1 MSEFGTNIPLH
12 RDPFV
17 RRKRYQGME
26 AHSNNHL
33 SSHFRVQPLP
43 QNLKQHQPPQRVVE
57 LRCVEREH
65 RLVSSK
71 WLLFCLDLF
80 CPPSPRAQSY
90 RLAPVPSQGRRR
102 ASGSSRTALVAFLTL
117 VLPIAPLYAADCSDT
132 SVKPVRDANSAP
144 PQKRIVALTVASL
157 QVDFLIQIK
166 ESAEAEAKA
175 KGVNLIVADANGD
188 LSVQIKQIQDIIR
201 RGVNAV
207 ICIPIDP
214 ESVGNELKAAREAN
228 IYVVNVGR
236 ASQDAPGDTFIA
248 TDEVGAANILGEY
261 VCKLTDGK
269 ANIGI
274 IEGPPGSKS
283 QADRDK
289 GFNEAIAD
297 CPGLRIVAK
306 QFSREW
312 TQVEGLN
319 IAQVMLVLAP
329 DINAFLGQNDLLAL
343 GAAHAVKSAYIQHK
357 LWIFGFDGDGDGLQ
371 AVRDGTLDAT
381 VTQKT
386 QYIGKLAIDSALGLI
401 DGKHLPKEQ
410 LQEAVLTTKQN
421 VGLLLRLHP

>member
-1 MSEFGTNIPLH
+1 
-12 RDPFV
+12 
-17 RRKRYQGME
+17 
-26 AHSNNHL
+26 
-33 SSHFRVQPLP
+33 
-43 QNLKQHQPPQRVVE
+43 
-57 LRCVEREH
+57 VERER
-65 RLVSSK
+65 RLVFSK
-71 WLLFCLDLF
+71 RLLFCLDLF
-80 CPPSPRAQSY
+80 CPPPRRAQRY
-90 RLAPVPSQGRRR
+90 RLAPVPSQRRRR
-102 ASGSSRTALVAFLTL
+102 ASWSSRTALAGFLML
-117 VLPIAPLYAADCSDT
+117 FLPIAPLYAADCSNT
-132 SVKPVRDANSAP
+132 SVQPVRDGSSAP
-144 PQKRIVALTVASL
+144 PLSQKRIVALTIASL

-188 LSVQIKQIQDIIR
+188 LSVQIRQIRDIIR

-261 VCKLTDGK
+261 VCKLTGGK

-274 IEGPPGSKS
+274 IEGQAGSKS

-289 GFNEAIAD
+289 GFSEAIAD

-312 TQVEGLN
+312 TQVEGLK
-319 IAQVMLVLAP
+319 IAQDMLVRAP

-371 AVRDGTLDAT
+371 AVREGTLDAT
-381 VTQKT
+381 MTQKT
-386 QYIGKLAIDSALGLI
+386 QYIGKLAIDSALGFI

-410 LQEAVLTTKQN
+410 LQEAVLTTKEN
-421 VGLLLRLHP
+421 VGLLLRTHP

>member
-1 MSEFGTNIPLH
+1 MNEFGTNIPLH

-17 RRKRYQGME
+17 RRKRYQGMV

-43 QNLKQHQPPQRVVE
+43 QNLKQHQPPQRVAE
-57 LRCVEREH
+57 SRCVEREH

-80 CPPSPRAQSY
+80 CPPPRAQSY

-102 ASGSSRTALVAFLTL
+102 ASGSSRTALVGFLML
-117 VLPIAPLYAADCSDT
+117 VLPIAPLYATDCSNT
-132 SVKPVRDANSAP
+132 SVQPVRDANSAP
-144 PQKRIVALTVASL
+144 PPQKRIVALTIASL

-214 ESVGNELKAAREAN
+214 ESVGNELKTAREAN

-261 VCKLTDGK
+261 VCKLTGGK

-274 IEGPPGSKS
+274 IEGQPGSKS

-289 GFNEAIAD
+289 GFSEAVAD

-319 IAQVMLVLAP
+319 IAQDMLVRAP

-357 LWIFGFDGDGDGLQ
+357 LWIFGFDGGGDGLQ

-381 VTQKT
+381 MTQKT
-386 QYIGKLAIDSALGLI
+386 QYIGKLASI
-401 DGKHLPKEQ
+401 
-410 LQEAVLTTKQN
+410 
-421 VGLLLRLHP
+421 RLSV